1 MWSVGGGGADD
12 KERLRREEDERER
25 NRRAVIERKRQWET
39 VNSDNDDDGR
49 SNTSRRRSRSRSRSD
64 DDDDDI
70 NDVDNSRDRHD
81 RRRKKKHK
89 RKKSERSGSRHHRR
103 RSRSASS
110 SSSDGS
116 CDRETRKK
124 HKNKDKKKKH
134 HRSSKERR
142 RRHRR
147 EEDNNVEAK
156 RERKRRNGDCDYSS
170 DSSSSLSEN
179 ERDILENV
187 IAKQSGTTDQTSS
200 RGTTVFGKYGIIN
213 STDQHSNSR
222 IKVSFERWL
231 AEVKGI
237 PDFNGPRHE
246 LHEYFAEYAEDY
258 NTATLPHIKY
268 YDYDKWEMDEYS
280 RKKQE
285 AEKVKDGSTMNI
297 ASVAADELRHREEM
311 AERAKRKRLEELK
324 LVQYAMTAEK
334 REEMKHQAQLR
345 HEMAVAYKTGDEET
359 RRRLQRKLEPDELV
373 KR

>member
-1 MWSVGGGGADD
+1 MSSVGGGGADD

-39 VNSDNDDDGR
+39 VDSDNDDERR
-49 SNTSRRRSRSRSRSD
+49 SNTSRRRSRSRSRSDD

-124 HKNKDKKKKH
+124 HKKH

-147 EEDNNVEAK
+147 EGDNNVEAK
-156 RERKRRNGDCDYSS
+156 RERKHGNGDCDYSS

-200 RGTTVFGKYGIIN
+200 RGTAVFGKYGIIN
-213 STDQHSNSR
+213 STDLHSNSR

-246 LHEYFAEYAEDY
+246 LQEYFAEYAEDY

-285 AEKVKDGSTMNI
+285 AEKVKDGSTINI

>member
-1 MWSVGGGGADD
+1 MRSVGGGGADD
-12 KERLRREEDERER
+12 KERLRLEEDERER

-39 VNSDNDDDGR
+39 VNSDNDDDRR
-49 SNTSRRRSRSRSRSD
+49 SNASRRRSRSRSRSD

-103 RSRSASS
+103 SSRSAS

-134 HRSSKERR
+134 HRSIKERR

-156 RERKRRNGDCDYSS
+156 RERKHGNGDCDYSS

-200 RGTTVFGKYGIIN
+200 RGTAVFGKYGIIN

-246 LHEYFAEYAEDY
+246 LQEYFAEYAEDY

-285 AEKVKDGSTMNI
+285 AEKVMDGSTMNI

>member
-1 MWSVGGGGADD
+1 MRSAGGGGADD

-39 VNSDNDDDGR
+39 VDSDNDDERR
-49 SNTSRRRSRSRSRSD
+49 SNTSRRRSRSRSRSDD

-124 HKNKDKKKKH
+124 HKKKKH

-147 EEDNNVEAK
+147 EGDNNVEAK
-156 RERKRRNGDCDYSS
+156 RERKHGNGDCDYSS

-200 RGTTVFGKYGIIN
+200 RGTAVFGKYGIIN
-213 STDQHSNSR
+213 STDLHSNSR

-246 LHEYFAEYAEDY
+246 LQEYFAEYAEDY

-285 AEKVKDGSTMNI
+285 AEKVKDGSTINI

>member
-1 MWSVGGGGADD
+1 MSSVGGGGADD

-49 SNTSRRRSRSRSRSD
+49 ANTSRRRSRSRSRSD
-64 DDDDDI
+64 DDDDD
-70 NDVDNSRDRHD
+70 DFDNSRDRHD

-124 HKNKDKKKKH
+124 RKNKDKKKKH
-134 HRSSKERR
+134 HRSSKDRR

-156 RERKRRNGDCDYSS
+156 RERKRGNGDCDYSS

-200 RGTTVFGKYGIIN
+200 RGTAVFGKYGIIN

-246 LHEYFAEYAEDY
+246 LQEYFAEYAEDY

-345 HEMAVAYKTGDEET
+345 HEMVVAYKTGDEET